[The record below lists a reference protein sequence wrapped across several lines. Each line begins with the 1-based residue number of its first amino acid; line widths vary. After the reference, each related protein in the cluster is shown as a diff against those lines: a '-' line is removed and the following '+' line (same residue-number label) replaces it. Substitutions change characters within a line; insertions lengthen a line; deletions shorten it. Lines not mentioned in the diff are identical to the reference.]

1 MIKPKFEDFDYG
13 EGRKDLSWCQ
23 YAKALEEYVTF
34 LQAQDPTFRQ
44 SLVVGRSEQLK
55 QKFTQGQNVTVL
67 SGEKPLLTS
76 IKFVEWDELNGDW
89 KYYFDDEDGKQ
100 WFGHECEMEAR

>member
-1 MIKPKFEDFDYG
+1 MEETIKNITRLLQQGTLTLDDANKILL
-13 EGRKDLSWCQ
+13 DLFGVS
-23 YAKALEEYVTF
+23 
-34 LQAQDPTFRQ
+34 R
-44 SLVVGRSEQLK
+44 RSEQLK

-76 IKFVEWDELNGDW
+76 IKFIEWDELNGDW

-100 WFGHECEMEAR
+100 WFGHECEIEAR